1 MDEATQTA
9 LSTYERSFILSAFE
23 LILHSAV
30 ELNACNGH
38 NTLMIFLY
46 LLSKRQALVV
56 ISVLSGVFWFSHADM
71 VEFAT
76 QSDVALWSFRA
87 KAAQRKF
94 YAQRF
99 SFVVVCR
106 TLFFLFSEHNKKKQ
120 TQRVKEPH
128 EKKRIDKTPGKR
140 YHNFDAIKNNDDALW
155 KKRAGEQRH
164 QNKNKK

>member
-1 MDEATQTA
+1 MFFDLAM
-9 LSTYERSFILSAFE
+9 FE
-23 LILHSAV
+23 
-30 ELNACNGH
+30 
-38 NTLMIFLY
+38 
-46 LLSKRQALVV
+46 
-56 ISVLSGVFWFSHADM
+56 WHADM

-94 YAQRF
+94 YAQRL

-106 TLFFLFSEHNKKKQ
+106 TLFFIFRTQQKKQ